1 MHDETFLITKGK
13 VRFHTDKGDHDTA
26 AGDYV
31 VVPPKSIHSFSNPF
45 DEPAEFLNTFTP
57 AYYVDYLVC
66 FPFYFPFI
74 VFHCEEW
81 MIGLE
86 GNRRKAGEGE
96 RTWRDWG

>member
-45 DEPAEFLNTFTP
+45 DEPAEFFNTFTP

-66 FPFYFPFI
+66 CPSFI
-74 VFHCEEW
+74 LVFDLGRLGKWEREW
-81 MIGLE
+81 KG
-86 GNRRKAGEGE
+86 AGGGGGKSEANG
-96 RTWRDWG
+96 